1 MMTPLDLIEKIERR
15 KILRRLNTINV
26 FDFEYS
32 PKENDQLELNF
43 NEYEGLK
50 FTFQKGRLDTCL

>member
-1 MMTPLDLIEKIERR
+1 MNPLESIEKIERR

-32 PKENDQLELNF
+32 PKEKDQLELNF
-43 NEYEGLK
+43 SKYDGLK
-50 FTFQKGRLDTCL
+50 FSFQKGRWVLEE